1 MRAKR
6 TLSLIAAAVTV
17 TALAAVGATLVTG
30 TDKKPPPKTGFIQG
44 KVTSGDRHPEA
55 GVWVIAETAD
65 LPTPYRKIV
74 VTDDRGRFVVPEL
87 PEADYQVWVRGYGLL
102 DSAKVPA
109 TVERK
114 GKARVAIE
122 TEVATTPQEA
132 AADLPGELLAVA
144 LQAAREHAACRAGA
158 THAWVSD
165 FKLGCQLCHQIGSAS
180 ARGMRGN
187 RAGLDAG
194 LKKAGVMDA
203 TAMGLGRDAAA
214 RRARRLGR
222 PHRGGEI
229 AGGAAAAEGHRAQPR
244 HHAVGLG
251 RHVYT
256 YAHDEIATDKRNPTL
271 YANGPIY
278 GVDLGNDRLL
288 SVDPVTTRGRRD
300 AARAHGRR
308 LQHAVVHTQRAE
320 RRSSRSALPPRA
332 A

>member
-114 GKARVAIE
+114 GRRASRSRPRS
-122 TEVATTPQEA
+122 ATTPQEA
-132 AADLPGELLAVA
+132 AANYPANYWLSLFKPPANTRRLRAAQPARLGER
-144 LQAAREHAACRAGA
+144 LQARLRALPPDGLDQRARHAR
-158 THAWVSD
+158 
-165 FKLGCQLCHQIGSAS
+165 
-180 ARGMRGN
+180 N
-187 RAGLDAG
+187 RAGPRRRPQEG
-194 LKKAGVMDA
+194 GVMDDA
-203 TAMGLGRDAAA
+203 AMGLGRDAVLDALADWGGRIAA
-214 RRARRLGR
+214 GEVPEAPPARPQGIERNIVITQWGW
-222 PHRGGEI
+222 GDCF
-229 AGGAAAAEGHRAQPR
+229 
-244 HHAVGLG
+244 
-251 RHVYT
+251 T

-271 YANGPIY
+271 YP
-278 GVDLGNDRLL
+278 D
-288 SVDPVTTRGRRD
+288 GRSG
-300 AARAHGRR
+300 AS
-308 LQHAVVHTQRAE
+308 T
-320 RRSSRSALPPRA
+320 SATIA
-332 A
+332 C